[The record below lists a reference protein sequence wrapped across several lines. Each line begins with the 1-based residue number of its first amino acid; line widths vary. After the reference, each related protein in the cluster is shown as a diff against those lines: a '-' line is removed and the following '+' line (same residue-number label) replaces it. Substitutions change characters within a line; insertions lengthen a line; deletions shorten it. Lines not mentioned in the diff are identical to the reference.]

1 MLESKVENY
10 LVRRIEELG
19 LVCVKFVPEQR
30 PGMPDRLV
38 LLKGTRV
45 VWVELK
51 TDGGR
56 LSELQRY
63 RHAELRKLGHE
74 VAVLWNKDQVDEFV
88 DELRKKEK
96 DLSDL

>member
-1 MLESKVENY
+1 M
-10 LVRRIEELG
+10 
-19 LVCVKFVPEQR
+19 VCVKFVPEQR

-38 LLKGTRV
+38 LMSDGRV

-56 LSELQRY
+56 LSELQRF
-63 RHAELRKLGHE
+63 RHTELRKMGHE

-88 DELRKKEK
+88 DTLRQKK
-96 DLSDL
+96 